1 MDEWNAAVAKAQEL
15 PERSE
20 REEMT
25 DEELMHRFEKF
36 LECDYSLFI
45 AVQFLTAFKLFILEK
60 KSFVCYTKYKIL

>member
-1 MDEWNAAVAKAQEL
+1 MYEWNAAVAKAQEL

-36 LECDYSLFI
+36 
-45 AVQFLTAFKLFILEK
+45 
-60 KSFVCYTKYKIL
+60 